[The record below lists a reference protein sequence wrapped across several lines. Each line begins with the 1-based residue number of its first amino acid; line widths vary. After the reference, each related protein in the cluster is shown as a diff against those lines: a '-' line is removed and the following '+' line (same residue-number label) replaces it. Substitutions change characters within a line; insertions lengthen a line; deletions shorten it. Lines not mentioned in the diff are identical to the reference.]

1 VSSITKKHVLLH
13 LAPQLPIAYSPT
25 LQTHI
30 IIASMLLMIF
40 MTAVN
45 DIHDWCNPLPTTTGQ
60 DSGLPFSSD
69 LACQLLFNFWLT
81 FQVSYPLIKD

>member
-1 VSSITKKHVLLH
+1 MSSITKNVLLH

-30 IIASMLLMIF
+30 IIANMLLMIF

-45 DIHDWCNPLPTTTGQ
+45 DIHDQCNPLPTCLDQAGKIVAYRSVQ
-60 DSGLPFSSD
+60 IWP
-69 LACQLLFNFWLT
+69 
-81 FQVSYPLIKD
+81 VSYFSTSGSHFKSLTR

>member
-1 VSSITKKHVLLH
+1 MSGITKKHVLLH

-30 IIASMLLMIF
+30 IIANMLLMIF

-45 DIHDWCNPLPTTTGQ
+45 DIHDWFNPLPTCLESYCSVQ
-60 DSGLPFSSD
+60 IWP
-69 LACQLLFNFWLT
+69 
-81 FQVSYPLIKD
+81 VSYFSTSGSDFKSLTH

>member
-1 VSSITKKHVLLH
+1 MSSITKKHVLLH

-30 IIASMLLMIF
+30 IIANMLLMIF

-45 DIHDWCNPLPTTTGQ
+45 DIHD
-60 DSGLPFSSD
+60 
-69 LACQLLFNFWLT
+69 
-81 FQVSYPLIKD
+81 